1 MQADLKELTD
11 YCNTIAAYFKQHLGS
26 DLVEA
31 YQLGSLA
38 HGGFSQIYSDID
50 MCLLLACPEAPA
62 EMARLIAN
70 AKELN
75 STHGKRL
82 SVFWGNPAHTW
93 GRLPVLDRVD
103 LLDHGVPLLFAHRPD
118 FPRPDKTS
126 IREAL
131 LQSVEK
137 SWGPNTKELSV
148 LSELPREKRKPYV
161 RCLLYPARLIYSWD
175 RFEIASNDRAV
186 AYLHEVEPPGLD
198 LRPIQLALACRH
210 EKYPVE
216 RIFSE
221 RVNLADQFASATAYV
236 TSH

>member
-1 MQADLKELTD
+1 MQVDLKELDD
-11 YCNTIAAYFKQHLGS
+11 YCNTIAAYFKRHLGA

-31 YQLGSLA
+31 YKLGSLA

-50 MCLLLACPEAPA
+50 MCLLMACREAPP
-62 EMARLIAN
+62 EMAQLIAD

-103 LLDHGVPLLFAHRPD
+103 LLDHGVPLLATHRPD
-118 FPRPDKTS
+118 FPRPNKAS

-137 SWGPNTKELSV
+137 SWGPNTKELST
-148 LSELPREKRKPYV
+148 LSELTQEKRKPYV

-175 RFEIASNDRAV
+175 HFEIASNNRAV
-186 AYLHEVEPPGLD
+186 AYLHEIEPPGLD
-198 LRPIQLALACRH
+198 LRPIQLALECRH
-210 EKYPVE
+210 ERYEVE
-216 RIFSE
+216 SIFSE
-221 RVNLADQFASATAYV
+221 RVSLTEQFASATAYIR
-236 TSH
+236 